1 MGTVAL
7 RLNDRDEELI
17 KEYAK
22 AKDISVSKLFRDAV
36 LSHIEDDI
44 DLDLYRTALEAH
56 RNDPHAISFDEM
68 MRDLGA
74 DEHQL

>member
-22 AKDISVSKLFRDAV
+22 AKGISVSKLFRDVV
-36 LSHIEDDI
+36 LALYGVDI
-44 DLDLYRTALEAH
+44 DNDLYSPALEAH
-56 RNDPHAISFDEM
+56 RNDTHAISFDEM